1 MLILTD
7 DFKEN
12 LGVNHIM
19 SRFTSLLLTVGSCVL
34 SLLILLYLSGVK
46 VNTTKS
52 IPVGF
57 YWAINKPV
65 EKGDYVMFC
74 PPKNGVFDEAK
85 GRGYIG
91 AGQCSGGYGYMMK
104 KILAAKKDMVSV
116 TNEGVTINHH
126 LLPLSLPA
134 NSDNLKRL
142 MPAYRVH
149 NLILA
154 DDEVLLMSDVSA
166 TSFDARYFGPI
177 KLSQIET
184 VIVPF
189 LTW

>member
-1 MLILTD
+1 MLQLTD

-12 LGVNHIM
+12 LGVNRVM
-19 SRFTSLLLTVGSCVL
+19 SRFTLLLLYTGSCVL
-34 SLLILLYLSGVK
+34 AALVLLYLAGVK

-52 IPVGF
+52 IPIGF
-57 YWAINKPV
+57 CWAVNKPV

-85 GRGYIG
+85 ERGYIG
-91 AGQCSGGYGYMMK
+91 AGYCSGGYGYMMK
-104 KILAAKKDMVSV
+104 KILAAKKDVVSV

-134 NSDNLKRL
+134 KADNLERL
-142 MPAYRVH
+142 MPAYRVN

-166 TSFDARYFGPI
+166 TSFDARYFGPV
-177 KLSQIET
+177 KLSQVET
-184 VIVPF
+184 VIIPF
-189 LTW
+189 ITW

>member
-1 MLILTD
+1 MLLLTD
-7 DFKEN
+7 EFKEN

-19 SRFTSLLLTVGSCVL
+19 SRFTSLLLTVGCWVL
-34 SLLILLYLSGVK
+34 ASLVLLYLAGVK

-57 YWAINKPV
+57 YWAVNKSA

-74 PPKNGVFDEAK
+74 PPKDGVFDEAK
-85 GRGYIG
+85 ERGYIG
-91 AGQCSGGYGYMMK
+91 AGHCPGGYGYMMK
-104 KILAAKKDMVSV
+104 KILAAKKDIVSV

-134 NSDNLKRL
+134 KTDNLERL

-149 NLILA
+149 NLTLA

-166 TSFDARYFGPI
+166 TSFDARYFGLI
-177 KLSQIET
+177 KRSQIRT

-189 LTW
+189 ITW

>member
-1 MLILTD
+1 MLLLTD
-7 DFKEN
+7 DFNAN
-12 LGVNHIM
+12 LGVNHVM
-19 SRFTSLLLTVGSCVL
+19 NRFTSLLLTVGVGFLLLLVLL
-34 SLLILLYLSGVK
+34 SLAGIK

-57 YWAINKPV
+57 YWAINKSA

-74 PPKNGVFDEAK
+74 PPKNGIFDEAK
-85 GRGYIG
+85 ERGYIG

-104 KILAAKKDMVSV
+104 RILAAKKDVVSV
-116 TNEGVTINHH
+116 SNEGVTINHH
-126 LLPLSLPA
+126 LLSLSLPA
-134 NSDNLKRL
+134 KSDNLERL
-142 MPAYRVH
+142 MPAYRVN
-149 NLILA
+149 NLNLA

-177 KLSQIET
+177 KQSQIKT

-189 LTW
+189 ITW